1 MSKIYYGDRA
11 SGGSLKHYRTK
22 GSRNGYSKNPN
33 YKVVGQR
40 AKGRLVNGRYV
51 YDNPYLSSY
60 GKLKKAG
67 VNEAVRSIDN
77 GAKNNWQQQAN
88 ETSATNRMLNEHL
101 QKRTAYVNMLKNNT
115 TYKAMQKHNIF
126 TKGWDG
132 AIDNSYANA
141 SARVAAG
148 KRVSTPHR
156 TQVASAKSKGDPRYS
171 IEALSKK
178 GAKNNWQ
185 QQAIKAAAQGNLT
198 GKIARGEVG
207 AAKANNGD
215 VYSARELGYQG
226 SSKSKKSGSKSA
238 KRSKEYEEE
247 LAYNSQRNV
256 YPSGSSGASSRP
268 KTPSGMGHDP
278 RYSVPG
284 TQELEKAK
292 QEAARKAKEKETKG
306 QYFTYDEKTGTTV
319 KTSPGIEAEK
329 ARIEAGKKRHAK
341 VRAKRERAAK
351 RAALINKIKD
361 KISSFFKKKK
371 K

>member
-11 SGGSLKHYRTK
+11 PGGSLKHYRTK

-40 AKGRLVNGRYV
+40 AKGKWVNGRYV
-51 YDNPYLSSY
+51 YDQPTNNPMYSKTSSQSRGFLSQYSQ
-60 GKLKKAG
+60 GAHQRTSDPVRDKINEKAAATKIKLASARG
-67 VNEAVRSIDN
+67 SQ
-77 GAKNNWQQQAN
+77 NNWQQQA
-88 ETSATNRMLNEHL
+88 ARAQAGL
-101 QKRTAYVNMLKNNT
+101 QSNMRGPRTTPSGMGNDPRYTQQVQSQSKPGTASRIK
-115 TYKAMQKHNIF
+115 QK
-126 TKGWDG
+126 
-132 AIDNSYANA
+132 
-141 SARVAAG
+141 ARVA
-148 KRVSTPHR
+148 K
-156 TQVASAKSKGDPRYS
+156 ASAK
-171 IEALSKK
+171 
-178 GAKNNWQ
+178 GAQNDWQ
-185 QQAIKAAAQGNLT
+185 RQAIKAAAQGNLT

-268 KTPSGMGHDP
+268 KTSGMGNDP
-278 RYSVPG
+278 RYSVKG
-284 TQELEKAK
+284 TQKIEEAKKIAAQKAADK
-292 QEAARKAKEKETKG
+292 HNVFSEQNHGMFITEYNPKTKET
-306 QYFTYDEKTGTTV
+306 TV
-319 KTSPGIEAEK
+319 ETRAENEERR
-329 ARIEAGKKRHAK
+329 RIEEGKKRHAK

>member
-40 AKGRLVNGRYV
+40 AKGKWVNGRYV
-51 YDNPYLSSY
+51 YDQPTNNPMYSKTSSQSRGFLSQYSQ
-60 GKLKKAG
+60 GAHQRTSDPVRDKINEKAAATKVKLAAARG
-67 VNEAVRSIDN
+67 SQ
-77 GAKNNWQQQAN
+77 NNWQQQA
-88 ETSATNRMLNEHL
+88 ARAQAGL
-101 QKRTAYVNMLKNNT
+101 QSNMQGPRTTPSGMGNDPRYTQQVQTQSKPGAASRVK
-115 TYKAMQKHNIF
+115 QK
-126 TKGWDG
+126 
-132 AIDNSYANA
+132 
-141 SARVAAG
+141 ARVAKA
-148 KRVSTPHR
+148 
-156 TQVASAKSKGDPRYS
+156 AA
-171 IEALSKK
+171 K
-178 GAKNNWQ
+178 GAKNDWQ
-185 QQAIKAAAQGNLT
+185 QQANRTAGMT
-198 GKIARGEVG
+198 S
-207 AAKANNGD
+207 ANNNLMDHKINAMNVTGQLD
-215 VYSARELGYQG
+215 IMQNLDRQRN
-226 SSKSKKSGSKSA
+226 KSKSKSA

-247 LAYNSQRNV
+247 LAYNSQKNV
-256 YPSGSSGASSRP
+256 YPSGSSGDSSRP
-268 KTPSGMGHDP
+268 KTSGMGNDP

-284 TQELEKAK
+284 TQKIERAK

-306 QYFTYDEKTGTTV
+306 QYFTFDEKTGRTV

>member
-40 AKGRLVNGRYV
+40 AKGKWVNGRYV
-51 YDNPYLSSY
+51 YDQPTNNPMYSKTSSQSRGFLSQYSQ
-60 GKLKKAG
+60 GSHQRTSDPVRDKINEKAAATKVKLAAARG
-67 VNEAVRSIDN
+67 SQ
-77 GAKNNWQQQAN
+77 NNWQQQA
-88 ETSATNRMLNEHL
+88 ARAQAGL
-101 QKRTAYVNMLKNNT
+101 QSNMRGPRTTPSGMGNDPRYTQQVQSQSKPGAASRVK
-115 TYKAMQKHNIF
+115 QK
-126 TKGWDG
+126 
-132 AIDNSYANA
+132 
-141 SARVAAG
+141 ARVAKA
-148 KRVSTPHR
+148 
-156 TQVASAKSKGDPRYS
+156 AA
-171 IEALSKK
+171 K
-178 GAKNNWQ
+178 GAQNDWQ

-226 SSKSKKSGSKSA
+226 SSKSKSA
-238 KRSKEYEEE
+238 KRYPEP
-247 LAYNSQRNV
+247 AYRDENGHV
-256 YPSGSSGASSRP
+256 YNAKPNAMG
-268 KTPSGMGHDP
+268 KTYSPAYGERITDP
-278 RYSVPG
+278 RYNVKG
-284 TQELEKAK
+284 TQKIEEAKKIAAQKAADK
-292 QEAARKAKEKETKG
+292 HNVFSEQNNGTFITEYNPKTKET
-306 QYFTYDEKTGTTV
+306 TV
-319 KTSPGIEAEK
+319 ETWAENEERR
-329 ARIEAGKKRHAK
+329 RIEEGKKRHAK

>member
-40 AKGRLVNGRYV
+40 AKGKWVNGRYV
-51 YDNPYLSSY
+51 YDQPTNNPMYSKTSSQSRGFLSQYSQ
-60 GKLKKAG
+60 GAHQRTSDPVRDKINEKAAATKVKLAAERG
-67 VNEAVRSIDN
+67 SQ
-77 GAKNNWQQQAN
+77 NNWQQQA
-88 ETSATNRMLNEHL
+88 ARAQAGL
-101 QKRTAYVNMLKNNT
+101 QSNMRGPRTTPSGMGNDPRYTQQVQSQSKPGAASRVK
-115 TYKAMQKHNIF
+115 QK
-126 TKGWDG
+126 
-132 AIDNSYANA
+132 
-141 SARVAAG
+141 ARVAKA
-148 KRVSTPHR
+148 
-156 TQVASAKSKGDPRYS
+156 AA
-171 IEALSKK
+171 K
-178 GAKNNWQ
+178 GAKNDWQ